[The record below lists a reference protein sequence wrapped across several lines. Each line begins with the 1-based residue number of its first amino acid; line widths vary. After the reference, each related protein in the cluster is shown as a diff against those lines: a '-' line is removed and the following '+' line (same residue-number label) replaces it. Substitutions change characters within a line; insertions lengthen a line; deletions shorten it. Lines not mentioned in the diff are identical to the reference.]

1 MSIRHAILGLLSEKP
16 MHGYRLREAF
26 AQRVSPLWGLT
37 TGQIY
42 QSLAALEG
50 AGFLESHGE
59 RRGRRPARRIYAVT
73 ERGRTELAA
82 WLHET
87 PTAWMRP
94 FRDDLLIRLMFLRP
108 DDVDAIC
115 GSLTQQE
122 REAVLRLAQ
131 VTRLREGAT
140 VAPGTMNV
148 QGMFLDGM
156 IDNLEAHI
164 RVLQRCREEVVRWV
178 GIAETATAPRAAALA
193 STGGEHRVAS
203 LAARPLHATSIAV
216 VPQAETPRDG
226 PSVVR
231 ARRASSRRHAAAAAG
246 R

>member
-16 MHGYRLREAF
+16 MHGYRLKEVF
-26 AQRVSPLWGLT
+26 AQRVSSLWGLT

-59 RRGRRPARRIYAVT
+59 RMGRRPARHIYSVT

-82 WLHET
+82 WLQKT
-87 PTAWMRP
+87 PTAWIRP

-108 DDVDAIC
+108 DDVDGLC

-122 REAVLRLAQ
+122 REAMLLLAK
-131 VTRLREGAT
+131 VTRLRDGAAVT
-140 VAPGTMNV
+140 SGTMNV
-148 QGMFLDGM
+148 RGMFLDGM
-156 IDNLEAHI
+156 TDNLEAHI
-164 RVLQRCREEVVRWV
+164 KLLQGCREEVVRWAR
-178 GIAETATAPRAAALA
+178 IAETDAAPRVAGLA
-193 STGGEHRVAS
+193 STGGEHRAAS
-203 LAARPLHATSIAV
+203 LAVRPLHATSIAV
-216 VPQAETPRDG
+216 GTAAAESLRDS
-226 PSVVR
+226 PSVAR
-231 ARRASSRRHAAAAAG
+231 ARGASPRRQAAVAG